1 MQCIGDYP
9 CSEEEGGGAGV
20 CPKWVIIRY
29 NTTQRNIVLSDCCC
43 ESLHK
48 IYVCMTYNVM
58 HLDQSLARCLDLE
71 IL

>member
-29 NTTQRNIVLSDCCC
+29 NTTQHNIVLSDCCC

-48 IYVCMTYNVM
+48 IYVLY
-58 HLDQSLARCLDLE
+58 DL
-71 IL
+71 